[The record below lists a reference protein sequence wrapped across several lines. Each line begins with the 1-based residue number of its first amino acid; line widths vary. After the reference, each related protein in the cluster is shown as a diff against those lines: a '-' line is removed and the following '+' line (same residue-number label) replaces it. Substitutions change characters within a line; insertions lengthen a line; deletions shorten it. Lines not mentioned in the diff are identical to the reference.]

1 MKYKYSI
8 IAGMLSIFLGFIP
21 ISIKK
26 TENINYVIYAKTL
39 QQANHIKNELISFYK
54 EKCYAAD
61 CFNINKKII
70 ENIDDF
76 VYDAEYKEYTI
87 YVDAGQDYIKMI
99 GCLYKTAP
107 SSITFKNYFTS
118 SASSIPEATSI
129 NVDTSSLSDQI

>member
-26 TENINYVIYAKTL
+26 PENINYVIYAKTL

-61 CFNINKKII
+61 CFNINKKITHAI
-70 ENIDDF
+70 TSEAITHSF
-76 VYDAEYKEYTI
+76 FGSKLAFSKYFLVTYEYTRI
-87 YVDAGQDYIKMI
+87 LSWRNSLPPTIA
-99 GCLYKTAP
+99 AP
-107 SSITFKNYFTS
+107 NRI
-118 SASSIPEATSI
+118 AIPGI
-129 NVDTSSLSDQI
+129 